1 MFDKGKQNILGVL
14 VSAVDSETAV
24 ARVIAAAVE
33 RAPLAVS
40 AMAVHGIMTGYLD
53 SEHKHR
59 LNSFDMILPDGQPVK
74 WAIEWLHGIDL
85 PNRVYGPMLMIETCA
100 EAERLAFPIFLYGS
114 TEEVLRKLS
123 IRLRQKFPSL
133 QIAGTMG
140 SRFRRLSTQEKGDV
154 ISYIRNSGARVVFV
168 GLGCPR
174 QEIWAYEFRNA
185 LSLPVVTVGGAF
197 SVHAGVSSQAPK
209 WMQNRGLEWVFRLV
223 AEPGRLWKRYLLLNP
238 LFLGALGLQMLGLR
252 FDTSGREPQVEAL
265 HG

>member
-1 MFDKGKQNILGVL
+1 
-14 VSAVDSETAV
+14 
-24 ARVIAAAVE
+24 
-33 RAPLAVS
+33 
-40 AMAVHGIMTGYLD
+40 
-53 SEHKHR
+53 
-59 LNSFDMILPDGQPVK
+59 VK

-133 QIAGTMG
+133 QIAGQWLQISAFVDSG
-140 SRFRRLSTQEKGDV
+140 KRGRHLLHSKFRCARCLC
-154 ISYIRNSGARVVFV
+154 RARVPATGDL
-168 GLGCPR
+168 GLRVPKRIESTGCDS
-174 QEIWAYEFRNA
+174 W
-185 LSLPVVTVGGAF
+185 GAF